1 MLNFTFMKA
10 IDTAKAYYDAFNRK
24 DWQGMLNL
32 VAEDIIHAPNQGQ
45 IREGK
50 VLFEAFLQKMDT
62 AYEESLTEM
71 VFYTEPS
78 DAKIAVQFVV
88 NGVYKVAEEG
98 MPKAYGQIYTLP
110 AAAFLEVENGLI
122 KKVTTYYNLEDWLQ
136 QVGG

>member
-10 IDTAKAYYDAFNRK
+10 LDTAKSYYEAFNRG

-32 VAEDIIHAPNQGQ
+32 VADDIIHAPNQGE

-50 VLFEAFLQKMDT
+50 MLFKAFLERMDT
-62 AYEESLTEM
+62 AYEENLSDM

-78 DAKIAVQFVV
+78 DAKIAVQFIV

-98 MPKAYGQIYTLP
+98 MPKAYGQSYTLP
-110 AAAFLEVENGLI
+110 AAAFLGIENGLI
-122 KKVTTYYNLEDWLQ
+122 KSVTTYYNLEDWLQ